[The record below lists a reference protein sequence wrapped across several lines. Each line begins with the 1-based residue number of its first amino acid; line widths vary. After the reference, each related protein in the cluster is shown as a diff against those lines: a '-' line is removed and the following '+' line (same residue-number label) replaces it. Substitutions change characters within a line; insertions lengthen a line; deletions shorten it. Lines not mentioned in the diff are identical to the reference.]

1 MNLEEKA
8 RTSQRGENGV
18 RPWRRPVVSDEVL
31 ELSCVRN
38 HSLTHY
44 FLPGV
49 WSDCVGT
56 SRATSAHTARPFY
69 PRRSPRQ
76 SCRAIKRRLMGAG
89 CRPEHDPRGRVAVD
103 RRLLNFRLL
112 ELSNKSRTETTLPPS
127 TRGRIDMALRLWV
140 FVLRRSLS
148 CPSAVQCM
156 MVLAARFVAVGGSLL
171 LTRALWD
178 TSSPNKGCSNIC
190 HHTIG
195 QQAKWPTHLSNPPS
209 SEQRVILDTLKNIFL
224 VTESEK
230 VYFCE
235 GCASFFVS

>member
-148 CPSAVQCM
+148 
-156 MVLAARFVAVGGSLL
+156 LSLL
-171 LTRALWD
+171 SVCRAMHDGTCCSLRGRRWFA
-178 TSSPNKGCSNIC
+178 TSHEGIV
-190 HHTIG
+190 G
-195 QQAKWPTHLSNPPS
+195 YL
-209 SEQRVILDTLKNIFL
+209 
-224 VTESEK
+224 ESQ
-230 VYFCE
+230 
-235 GCASFFVS
+235 